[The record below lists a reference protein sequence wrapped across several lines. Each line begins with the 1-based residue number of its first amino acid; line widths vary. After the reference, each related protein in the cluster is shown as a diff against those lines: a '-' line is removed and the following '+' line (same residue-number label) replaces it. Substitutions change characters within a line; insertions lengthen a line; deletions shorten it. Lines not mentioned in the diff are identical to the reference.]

1 MKRQLTTR
9 SLSLAPSPDHM
20 VPHLHLYPTVLLFS
34 LLSFIPFFPD
44 ATRKLTKYPKEDRTK
59 GCVFCGDGHFA
70 DRCPI
75 KETPLILNSSIDD
88 RRDDDER
95 RSRVNASPDDQS
107 SRRST
112 STRRSRSP
120 STQRSATPQ
129 KSSSTRRSSSSEHSS
144 ENSSPERSR
153 PTAPPSPKRPRSR
166 QSTPGSPEPKRRK
179 SPDEYFT
186 RRDDGPSTSRGY
198 DEPRRR
204 QDSNNGEDS
213 DNGEGSDNSKDSDPE
228 EESGDEESEQA
239 PDYKE
244 DNESIQ
250 PIEIEVEVLFGEDDG
265 SNAQEE
271 EEDIAIVIPPPEA
284 ERCSKMRML
293 AKYPKEDMTKGCVFC
308 GDGHFADRCPVFP
321 TAEARRQFLNNQ
333 DYCKRC
339 LHRRGT
345 GIHSCNDKRK
355 CYYCHS
361 SSHNSAVCSIPKSLT
376 DHRQLRSSG
385 YSRGGRQPSPD
396 VKILEYPDPGEQ
408 YEHLQRK
415 RDNRDNMDIRRGYN
429 QDRRTK
435 EDKDQRRRDQR
446 DRHPTE
452 DKDRRHQDHRDRR
465 TNEDKDQSYQ
475 SGEPSAKRRG
485 Q

>member
-1 MKRQLTTR
+1 MKRRLTTR
-9 SLSLAPSPDHM
+9 SLSLAPSPLPM
-20 VPHLHLYPTVLLFS
+20 LSRLPLQPT
-34 LLSFIPFFPD
+34 
-44 ATRKLTKYPKEDRTK
+44 T
-59 GCVFCGDGHFA
+59 
-70 DRCPI
+70 

-95 RSRVNASPDDQS
+95 RSRVNTSPDNQS

-144 ENSSPERSR
+144 ENSSPERRR

-166 QSTPGSPEPKRRK
+166 QSTPGSPEPKRRHP
-179 SPDEYFT
+179 SPLENNRVIYPMDYVTRKARNDCAFCGRNHYSDNCGKVVDPMDREVALQRSGRCRKCLTLPQYNCGPKCGREFT
-186 RRDDGPSTSRGY
+186 SGK
-198 DEPRRR
+198 E
-204 QDSNNGEDS
+204 DSNNGEDS

-265 SNAQEE
+265 SNPQEEE

-435 EDKDQRRRDQR
+435 EDKDQR
-446 DRHPTE
+446 
-452 DKDRRHQDHRDRR
+452 HQDHRDRHP
-465 TNEDKDQSYQ
+465 TEDKDQSYQ